1 MYKKGQFFLIAALI
15 AAGLLFGLTAVVN
28 SVQTTTE
35 DKAFYSLS
43 NEIDF
48 ETKRVL
54 DYGTFYEED
63 TQALVNSFLT
73 NYADYISQEKVIF
86 LFGNRDHLNSLYFT
100 ERNIDAIGISTG
112 AGAQT
117 TTIPRIDNSPLGTVS
132 VIDNN
137 VARVMIGDIPYDF
150 ALREGQNFFFVI
162 IKEDN
167 HEAFVATN

>member
-1 MYKKGQFFLIAALI
+1 MDKRGQFFLIAALI

-86 LFGNRDHLNSLYFT
+86 LFGNRENIRSLYFT
-100 ERNIDAIGISTG
+100 NRDINAVGIVTG

-117 TTIPRIDNSPLGTVS
+117 VTIG
-132 VIDNN
+132 NN
-137 VARVMIGDIPYDF
+137 DRSTADVTLLPNDIARVVIGDIPYEF
-150 ALREGQNFFFVI
+150 SLREGQNFFFVI